1 VLGRRRGGARGP
13 RKRPTAAKE
22 KVLSA
27 LPSAVP
33 MMMTVVAGNGGGG
46 GGGGGSKKVERE
58 RERRRGAGE
67 AKGGSC
73 PAWTCALL
81 HGRPG
86 DSLSA
91 R

>member
-1 VLGRRRGGARGP
+1 VRRGVQGSP
-13 RKRPTAAKE
+13 SAAKE

-27 LPSAVP
+27 LPSAAP
-33 MMMTVVAGNGGGG
+33 MMMTVVAGS

-58 RERRRGAGE
+58 RERRRGEVKGE
-67 AKGGSC
+67 SC